1 MANLLNKVAEIAA
14 SELPGVAL
22 AFLGP
27 PPDGA
32 LERLISSL
40 GLQGKRG
47 LRDGWAFLTDHPHAV
62 TAATNSSLGKL
73 LRFEERTDD
82 PALAADGRTARLFD
96 LVLIDEASQ
105 ALVSQGLMSLAGL
118 AADGRVIV
126 CGDDRQLAPV
136 RTTSEAEVGGRELGG
151 SLCRFLASA
160 GVRQA
165 ALEDTFRLN
174 GPLVEFPAREFYDRR
189 FFSAVPDLP
198 RRARPLRRSTVTRF
212 QQHPS
217 RAPL

>member
-1 MANLLNKVAEIAA
+1 MNPFFAWTDRRTARTLRSLSCSPSSAGT
-14 SELPGVAL
+14 SPPG
-22 AFLGP
+22 P
-27 PPDGA
+27 
-32 LERLISSL
+32 
-40 GLQGKRG
+40 
-47 LRDGWAFLTDHPHAV
+47 
-62 TAATNSSLGKL
+62 
-73 LRFEERTDD
+73 LRFEERPDD

-96 LVLIDEASQ
+96 LVLVDEASQ
-105 ALVSQGLMSLAGL
+105 ALVSQGLISLAGL

-136 RTTSEAEVGGRELGG
+136 RTASEAAGGGRELAG
-151 SLCRFLASA
+151 SLYRFLASA

-174 GPLVEFPAREFYDRR
+174 GPLVEFPAREFYDGR

-198 RRARPLRRSTVTRF
+198 RRARLLRRSTVTRF

>member
-14 SELPGVAL
+14 AELPGVAL
-22 AFLGP
+22 RFLGP
-27 PPDGA
+27 PPDGP
-32 LERLISSL
+32 LDRLISSL

-47 LRDGWAFLTDHPHAV
+47 LRDGWVFLTDHPHAV
-62 TAATNSSLGKL
+62 AAATNWSLGKL
-73 LRFEERTDD
+73 LRFEGRLDD
-82 PALAADGRTARLFD
+82 PAFAADGPTARLFD

-136 RTTSEAEVGGRELGG
+136 RTASEAAIGGRELGG
-151 SLCRFLASA
+151 SLYRFLASA

-165 ALEDTFRLN
+165 AMADTFRRN
-174 GPLVEFPAREFYDRR
+174 GRPAERGRH
-189 FFSAVPDLP
+189 P
-198 RRARPLRRSTVTRF
+198 RPE
-212 QQHPS
+212 
-217 RAPL
+217 